1 MERRWREG
9 SEERLR
15 LELTAGSSSHRS
27 AVAAPPADQR
37 RPRHRQRGR
46 EAFQEE
52 SSALA
57 AEPWRAGFILSR
69 RRITSAAIGSE
80 EEKEKNTDRQT
91 KKKMDK
97 DARVGNRGKGATF
110 EAKGGILGR
119 KEERRSAN
127 RVDGVEG
134 LVLQKRVAVCSS

>member
-1 MERRWREG
+1 M
-9 SEERLR
+9 
-15 LELTAGSSSHRS
+15 
-27 AVAAPPADQR
+27 
-37 RPRHRQRGR
+37 
-46 EAFQEE
+46 
-52 SSALA
+52 
-57 AEPWRAGFILSR
+57 SR

-91 KKKMDK
+91 KKKMDE
-97 DARVGNRGKGATF
+97 DARVGNRGKGETF